1 VAIETLGSTR
11 ADPGREKNLEIAVLR
26 HHLGV
31 LRRQVARPRY
41 SPTDRAVFAVFAR
54 LLRHERWMAFFVT
67 PATLMRWHR
76 ELVARHRTYPRHGD
90 VSHDTLEADVVA
102 LVLHLAWGE
111 PKVGLSS
118 ASAYS
123 WV

>member
-67 PATLMRWHR
+67 PATLMRWH
-76 ELVARHRTYPRHGD
+76 
-90 VSHDTLEADVVA
+90 
-102 LVLHLAWGE
+102 
-111 PKVGLSS
+111 LSLIHI
-118 ASAYS
+118 
-123 WV
+123 